1 MRVYPGSKEIH
12 KLDGNS
18 EELLV
23 ASEATQNFDEKYS
36 AKLRVLLYDFKY
48 NSNDGNKNQN
58 LKNLTAYLSR
68 DLDSRGVVNPMDVA
82 KEIRL
87 LRKDWAFSPEQVDEI
102 LSQIEGQNEDDKY
115 LTSS

>member
-1 MRVYPGSKEIH
+1 MEDQLEDNTG
-12 KLDGNS
+12 
-18 EELLV
+18 ELLV
-23 ASEATQNFDEKYS
+23 ASEATQSFDEKYS

-48 NSNDGNKNQN
+48 NSNDYNKNLN

-87 LRKDWAFSPEQVDEI
+87 LRKDWALSPEQTDEI
-102 LSQIEGQNEDDKY
+102 LSQVEGQNEEEKY
-115 LTSS
+115 